1 VPRILA
7 PRAHRGNPMGTTRP
21 QPVQSTVL
29 CLPFLSTTFSSIVAP
44 EVNPE
49 RISPANRLAA
59 SLLPRTSHP
68 VEFQSC
74 IPA

>member
-1 VPRILA
+1 
-7 PRAHRGNPMGTTRP
+7 
-21 QPVQSTVL
+21 VL
-29 CLPFLSTTFSSIVAP
+29 CLPFPSTTFSSTVVP